1 MPTINQLIRN
11 GRASIEKN
19 QQLQL
24 YSGAITLLSV
34 SNIHQEGLLKNVEF
48 VPEFI
53 LLLRKNLTPHFEK
66 LRVYV

>member
-1 MPTINQLIRN
+1 MDVPQLKR
-11 GRASIEKN
+11 N

-34 SNIHQEGLLKNVEF
+34 SNIHQEDPLKNVEF

-53 LLLRKNLTPHFEK
+53 LLPRKNLTPHFER
-66 LRVYV
+66 LLVFV